1 MATKLSKSALKS
13 IIKEC
18 LVEIL
23 AEGLGNDVGD
33 QLLEVSSPVQKKR
46 KGPKSSRRRP
56 ALDSVRFN
64 QRLDES
70 VSNMTNDPVMASIF
84 KDTAKTTLQ
93 EQISGE
99 TRGNTTGHL
108 EQVMANG
115 DAAAKA
121 VSKADPNE
129 IFGESASNWSTLA
142 FS

>member
-23 AEGLGNDVGD
+23 AEGLGNDAGE
-33 QLLEVSSPVQKKR
+33 QLLEVSSPTQKRRR
-46 KGPKSSRRRP
+46 KPRSSHKRP

-64 QRLDES
+64 QRVDES

-99 TRGNTTGHL
+99 TRGNATGHL
-108 EQVMANG
+108 EQVLANG

-121 VSKADPNE
+121 ISKADPSE
-129 IFGESASNWSTLA
+129 IFGESASNWSALA